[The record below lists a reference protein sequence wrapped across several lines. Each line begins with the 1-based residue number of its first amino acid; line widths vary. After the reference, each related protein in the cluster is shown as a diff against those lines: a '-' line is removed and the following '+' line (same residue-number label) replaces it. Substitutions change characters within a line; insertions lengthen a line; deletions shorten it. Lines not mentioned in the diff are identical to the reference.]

1 MENKD
6 MADEIN
12 KIEVPPIWL
21 RIVTFIFVLPILLV
35 LCPLIM
41 LVIAFA
47 MEVGIVYMMFEFLI
61 TGGSKTDFQV
71 TLGNKESK
79 KENINEETN

>member
-6 MADEIN
+6 MTDEIN
-12 KIEVPPIWL
+12 KIGVPPIWL
-21 RIVTFIFVLPILLV
+21 RIVTFIFVFPILLV
-35 LCPLIM
+35 LCPFIM

-47 MEVGIVYMMFEFLI
+47 LEIGIIYIMFEFLI

-71 TLGNKESK
+71 TFGNEKNT